1 MSKQIGNVQLMQKM
15 NRLRVLNYIRRNPGT
30 SRPVISEHTG
40 LSLASITNIT
50 AYLLDIGLVEDIGV
64 EAVERVGRKSTLL
77 RFCSEAYGFV
87 IASLSG
93 EVADVYYTDLE
104 GRVSEHLSSNIAS
117 LSSDDVINRVRSMVS
132 SLLKI
137 HGNTQTLAIGINFSG
152 LVLDGMRFV
161 LSSSMKWQAM
171 DIKKIFENDTG
182 LPVFVENISRLRAVG
197 YCSASGGESC
207 GNLLFV
213 DLDNGIGAVQ
223 LVGGSVSTNVLG
235 EIGHT
240 TVDKDGAK
248 CFCGNRGCLEAMCSS
263 QRLLSLCSHRRG
275 VETSSV
281 SELMSLY
288 NSGDEAAVFAVRECG
303 SCLGIGLANLVSLFH
318 PSVIAINKGQFAHCL
333 PVIDEAVSHMKKRAY
348 MELWQD
354 VDIRCIDISFNQ
366 TIQGAAFEMC
376 NRIFDISFVHS
387 PVQ

>member
-50 AYLLDIGLVEDIGV
+50 AYLLDIGLLEDIGV
-64 EAVERVGRKSTLL
+64 ESVERVGRKSTLL

-93 EVADVYYTDLE
+93 EVANVYYTDLE
-104 GRVSEHLSSNIAS
+104 GRVTEHLSTDITSF
-117 LSSDDVINRVRSMVS
+117 SSDDVINSVRSMVLA
-132 SLLKI
+132 LLKT
-137 HGNTQTLAIGINFSG
+137 HGTSSTLAIGINFSG

-161 LSSSMKWQAM
+161 ISSSMKWQAM
-171 DIKKIFENDTG
+171 DIKKIFEKDTG

-197 YCSASGGESC
+197 YSSVSGGESC

-240 TVDKDGAK
+240 TVEKDGVE
-248 CFCGNRGCLEAMCSS
+248 CFCGNRGCLEAMCSC
-263 QRLLSLCSHRRG
+263 QRLLSICSERRG
-275 VETSSV
+275 KEVASV
-281 SELMSLY
+281 GEFMALY
-288 NSGDEAAVFAVRECG
+288 DSGDEAAACSVQECG
-303 SCLGIGLANLVSLFH
+303 SYLGIGLANLVSLFH
-318 PSVIAINKGQFAHCL
+318 PSVIVINKGQFAHCL
-333 PVIDEAVSHMKKRAY
+333 PVIDAAVSHMKERAY
-348 MELWQD
+348 RALWQD
-354 VDIRCIDISFNQ
+354 VDIRYIDINFSQ
-366 TIQGAAFEMC
+366 TIKGAAFEMC
-376 NRIFDISFVHS
+376 DRIFDISFGYS
-387 PVQ
+387 PLQ

>member
-50 AYLLDIGLVEDIGV
+50 AYLLDIGIVEDIGV
-64 EAVERVGRKSTLL
+64 ESVERVGRKSTLL

-93 EVADVYYTDLE
+93 EVANVYYTDLE
-104 GRVSEHLSSNIAS
+104 GRVVEHLSSDITS
-117 LSSDDVINRVRSMVS
+117 VSSDDVIDKVRSMVA
-132 SLLKI
+132 SLLKT
-137 HGNTQTLAIGINFSG
+137 HGTSSTLAIGINFSG

-161 LSSSMKWQAM
+161 ISSSMKWQAM

-182 LPVFVENISRLRAVG
+182 LPVFVENISRVRAVG
-197 YCSASGGESC
+197 YSSASEGESC

-240 TVDKDGAK
+240 TVDKDGLA
-248 CFCGNRGCLEAMCSS
+248 CFCGNRGCLEAMCSI
-263 QRLLSLCSHRRG
+263 QRLLALCAQMRG
-275 VETSSV
+275 KEVASV
-281 SELMSLY
+281 SEFMKLY
-288 NSGDEAAVFAVRECG
+288 HAGDESAVFAVNEC
-303 SCLGIGLANLVSLFH
+303 SSYLGIGLANLVSLFH
-318 PSVIAINKGQFAHCL
+318 PSVIVINKGQFAHCL
-333 PVIDEAVSHMKKRAY
+333 PVIKEAVNCMKQRAY
-348 MELWQD
+348 KALWQD
-354 VDIRCIDISFNQ
+354 VDIRYIDINFTQ
-366 TIQGAAFEMC
+366 TIKGAAFEMC
-376 NRIFDISFVHS
+376 DRIFDISFSHS
-387 PVQ
+387 PLQ